1 MCLGGSCFAKV
12 QINMTIEVLMVVGF
26 CLAAYSIVGNDVPQ
40 TLGTFISSNAHR
52 PWWVLWLYISTILVV
67 VLMYGWWVSGVGDA
81 SYGRL
86 ETIPFPK
93 DGITWLYIV
102 PPILL
107 IILTKYGIPVSTT
120 FLVLTI
126 FSPSSLGSMLTKSM
140 MGYAVAFIVA
150 ILVYRFVIKRI
161 SIYFNET
168 RDKQPSH
175 IWIGLQWVSTA
186 FLWSQWLI
194 QDLANIFVYVPRHVP
209 LGFMIFAISVFV
221 ILLAVVLY
229 QRGGAI
235 QNIIDTKTGVADIR
249 SATII
254 DFMYAIILL
263 IFKEWSNIPM
273 STTWVFLG
281 LLAGREFAMSM
292 HLKEVNKYRTSR
304 NVSKDAMKLMF
315 GLAMSIII
323 ATVLPWF
330 YGVVSS

>member
-1 MCLGGSCFAKV
+1 
-12 QINMTIEVLMVVGF
+12 MTIEILMVIGF

-52 PWWVLWLYISTILVV
+52 PWWVLWLFISTILVV
-67 VLMYGWWVSGVGDA
+67 VLIYGWYASGVGDA

-86 ETIPFPK
+86 ETIPFPE
-93 DGITWLYIV
+93 GGVTWLYIV

-107 IILTKYGIPVSTT
+107 LFLTKYGIPVSTT

-126 FSPSSLGSMLTKSM
+126 FSPASLGSMMVKSM
-140 MGYAVAFIVA
+140 MGYAVAFVVA
-150 ILVYRFVIKRI
+150 IIVYRFVMRLVAK
-161 SIYFNET
+161 YFAKT
-168 RDKQPSH
+168 RNQEPSH

-194 QDLANIFVYVPRHVP
+194 QDLANIFVYVPRQVP
-209 LGFMIFAISVFV
+209 FSFLLFAITVFV
-221 ILLAVVLY
+221 VLLAVILY

-235 QNIIDTKTGVADIR
+235 QKIVDTKTGVTDIR
-249 SATII
+249 AATII
-254 DFMYAIILL
+254 DFMYALILL
-263 IFKEWSNIPM
+263 VFKEWSNIPM

-292 HLKEVNKYRTSR
+292 IFDEVNKHRTSR

-315 GLAMSIII
+315 GLAMSVIL
-323 ATVLPWF
+323 ATTLPWF
-330 YGVVSS
+330 YNFVTHYGQ

>member
-1 MCLGGSCFAKV
+1 
-12 QINMTIEVLMVVGF
+12 MTIEILMIVGF

-52 PWWVLWLYISTILVV
+52 PWWVLWLYTSSILVV
-67 VLMYGWWVSGVGDA
+67 VLLYGWFASGTGDA

-86 ETIPFPK
+86 ETIPFPQT
-93 DGITWLYIV
+93 GITWLYIV
-102 PPILL
+102 PPVLL

-126 FSPSSLGSMLTKSM
+126 FSPSSLSAMLTKSM
-140 MGYAVAFIVA
+140 MGYAVAFVVA
-150 ILVYRFVIKRI
+150 ILVYRFVMKGI
-161 SIYFNET
+161 SIYLSKT
-168 RDKQPSH
+168 RHKEPSH

-194 QDLANIFVYVPRHVP
+194 QDLANIFVYVPRQVP
-209 LGFMIFAISVFV
+209 FEFLIFGILVFV
-221 ILLAVVLY
+221 ILLGWIFY
-229 QRGGAI
+229 RRGGAI

-249 SATII
+249 AATII

-263 IFKEWSNIPM
+263 VFKEWSNIPM

-281 LLAGREFAMSM
+281 LLAGREFALSM
-292 HLKEVNKYRTSR
+292 HLAEVNKYRTSR

-315 GLAMSIII
+315 GLAISVLL
-323 ATVLPWF
+323 ATGLPWL
-330 YGVVSS
+330 YQHISG

>member
-1 MCLGGSCFAKV
+1 MG
-12 QINMTIEVLMVVGF
+12 IEILMIVGF

-52 PWWVLWLYISTILVV
+52 PWWVLWIYTSTILAI
-67 VLMYGWWVSGVGDA
+67 VLMYGWWTSGVGDA

-93 DGITWLYIV
+93 EGMTWLYIV

-107 IILTKYGIPVSTT
+107 LFLTRFGIPVSTT

-126 FSPSSLGSMLTKSM
+126 FSPSSLSSMLTKSM
-140 MGYAVAFIVA
+140 MGYAVAFVVA
-150 ILVYRFVIKRI
+150 IIIYRFVVKRI
-161 SIYFNET
+161 TVYFSKT
-168 RDKQPSH
+168 RHEPTPKM
-175 IWIGLQWVSTA
+175 WIAIQWVATG

-194 QDLANIFVYVPRHVP
+194 QDLANIFVYVPRAVP
-209 LGFMIFAISVFV
+209 LWFMVFAIFVF
-221 ILLAVVLY
+221 ITLLGVVFY

-235 QNIIDTKTGVADIR
+235 QNIIDTKTGVQDVR

-254 DFMYAIILL
+254 DFMYALILL
-263 IFKEWSNIPM
+263 VFKEMSNIPM

-292 HLKEVNKYRTSR
+292 HLAEVNKHRTSR
-304 NVSKDAMKLMF
+304 NVSKDALKLLI
-315 GLAMSIII
+315 GLLMSILL
-323 ATVLPWF
+323 ATTLPWF
-330 YGVVSS
+330 YHWIEG

>member
-1 MCLGGSCFAKV
+1 
-12 QINMTIEVLMVVGF
+12 MTIEILMIVGF

-52 PWWVLWLYISTILVV
+52 PWWVLWLYTSSILIV
-67 VLMYGWWVSGVGDA
+67 VLLYGWYASGTGDA

-86 ETIPFPK
+86 ETIPFPET
-93 DGITWLYIV
+93 GITWLYIV

-107 IILTKYGIPVSTT
+107 ILLTRYGIPVSTT

-126 FSPSSLGSMLTKSM
+126 FSPSSLSSMLTKSM
-140 MGYAVAFIVA
+140 MGYAVAFMAAIV
-150 ILVYRFVIKRI
+150 VYRFVIKGI
-161 SIYFNET
+161 TIYLNKT
-168 RDKQPSH
+168 RHKEPSN
-175 IWIGLQWVSTA
+175 IWVGLQWVSTA

-194 QDLANIFVYVPRHVP
+194 QDLANIFVYVPRQVSFEF
-209 LGFMIFAISVFV
+209 LIFGILVFV
-221 ILLAVVLY
+221 VLLGWIFY
-229 QRGGAI
+229 RRGGAI

-254 DFMYAIILL
+254 DFMYALILL

-292 HLKEVNKYRTSR
+292 HLAEVNKYRTSR

-315 GLAMSIII
+315 GLAVSVLL
-323 ATVLPWF
+323 ATGLPWL
-330 YGVVSS
+330 YQQISG